1 MNFKEDGMETK
12 RMILIPQYSGDASY
26 GERLFDGG
34 TMTIPARSLVYARR
48 LDDRLAHASSILPAH
63 VPDAWDMELK
73 TNALNRA
80 LERKEDR

>member
-1 MNFKEDGMETK
+1 
-12 RMILIPQYSGDASY
+12 
-26 GERLFDGG
+26 
-34 TMTIPARSLVYARR
+34 MTIPARSLVYARR

>member
-1 MNFKEDGMETK
+1 
-12 RMILIPQYSGDASY
+12 
-26 GERLFDGG
+26 
-34 TMTIPARSLVYARR
+34 MTIPARSLVYVRR
-48 LDDRLAHASSILPAH
+48 LDDRLAHAVPVLPAH